1 MSKRA
6 ILICAVLIFAA
17 VAVLPLVDML
27 ARSVMVGDRLTFELY
42 AKLFSSPAQQ
52 WSLIANSV
60 LLSSLVATL
69 ALAIGVPLG
78 LLVGKTN
85 LPGRRAAL
93 IMLVLPLL
101 VPPYTLAVC
110 WFNVLSLGGL
120 LDRLLP
126 GYARQVA
133 SDWLFG
139 LPGCVLVLTSAL
151 MPIVLILTLASLRMI
166 NPRLEEAGKLI
177 TGWSGVLRHVTLPMI
192 LPGAVFSTVLVFLL
206 SMGEIGVPLFLRYPV
221 FPAQT
226 LTQFSAFYDFGAA
239 TAAAVPLLGVTL
251 LVLLLEDGW
260 LHDNTYVLKPSIAA
274 HAVPRIPLQRSRTA
288 AALLVWLYVL
298 LVVWIPLFA
307 LLAQAATSSAWID
320 AWTKASDSLGRSLL
334 FAAIGA
340 TLLMVLGFLL
350 GYLIRNRS
358 LPLWRSLDALTL
370 LTFTLPGSVIGIGL
384 IALWNR
390 PYTTWIYTTPIIVVL
405 AYIAQ
410 YAAVTS
416 RITAAALAN
425 VPSSLEEAAQLVGV
439 PWLSRLWHIVVP
451 VATPGLIAAWVIG
464 FIFCVRDLGASML
477 VYPPGTDTL
486 AVRILTLMANGA
498 PGLIATLCLM
508 LIAVTL
514 IPFAVVALLSSKAGA
529 FR

>member
-120 LDRLLP
+120 LDSLLP
-126 GYARQVA
+126 AYARQIA

-251 LVLLLEDGW
+251 LVLLLEYGW

-288 AALLVWLYVL
+288 AVLLVWLYVL

-320 AWTKASDSLGRSLL
+320 AWMKASDSLGRSLL

-350 GYLIRNRS
+350 
-358 LPLWRSLDALTL
+358 
-370 LTFTLPGSVIGIGL
+370 
-384 IALWNR
+384 
-390 PYTTWIYTTPIIVVL
+390 
-405 AYIAQ
+405 
-410 YAAVTS
+410 
-416 RITAAALAN
+416 
-425 VPSSLEEAAQLVGV
+425 
-439 PWLSRLWHIVVP
+439 
-451 VATPGLIAAWVIG
+451 
-464 FIFCVRDLGASML
+464 
-477 VYPPGTDTL
+477 
-486 AVRILTLMANGA
+486 
-498 PGLIATLCLM
+498 
-508 LIAVTL
+508 
-514 IPFAVVALLSSKAGA
+514 
-529 FR
+529 